1 MEVGTLN
8 KRPNLP
14 KKKQILNFGLVF
26 EPYLGVYLFFLY
38 LTKRQNFRY
47 QDYATEAFRIISV
60 FHQVVFIEN
69 EAQ

>member
-1 MEVGTLN
+1 MEVGTLS

-14 KKKQILNFGLVF
+14 KNKTNIEFWIGFWAKFRIL
-26 EPYLGVYLFFLY
+26 PFFLY